1 MAYKAED
8 PLKCRIFFIQ
18 VLEQIKMTLVIAFIG
33 KNGAVMTGDLREITF
48 EGEKQNREKLEKD
61 LYNGT
66 IVTDDELAKKARE
79 FGVGITVTDC
89 KSKISERDGILIGE
103 VSSSEGGVTKKRR
116 LYASA
121 GNHAIAEIRDSE
133 ITLTSHAKGSNLI
146 VLGNDFT
153 KQVANKCF
161 KDNWTKKSTFQDAI
175 KILILCMETAARKT
189 ASVSKQFFLIQ
200 TTSNVDVLK
209 IVEKDRN
216 N

>member
-1 MAYKAED
+1 
-8 PLKCRIFFIQ
+8 
-18 VLEQIKMTLVIAFIG
+18 MTLVIAFIG

-48 EGEKQNREKLEKD
+48 EGENLEREKLEKE
-61 LYNGT
+61 LYTGA
-66 IVTDDELAKKARE
+66 IVTDDELTKKARE

-89 KSKISERDGILIGE
+89 KSKIMERDGILIGE
-103 VSSSEGGVTKKRR
+103 VSSIEGGVTKKRR

-121 GNHAIAEIRDSE
+121 GNYAIFELRDSE

-161 KDNWTKKSTFQDAI
+161 IDNWTKKSTFQDAV
-175 KILILCMETAARKT
+175 KILMLCMETAARKT

-209 IVEKDRN
+209 IVEKDQN

>member
-1 MAYKAED
+1 
-8 PLKCRIFFIQ
+8 
-18 VLEQIKMTLVIAFIG
+18 MTLVIAFIG
-33 KNGAVMTGDLREITF
+33 KNGAVITGDLREITF
-48 EGEKQNREKLEKD
+48 EGEKQNRDKLEKE

-66 IVTDDELAKKARE
+66 IVTDDELANKARE

-89 KSKISERDGILIGE
+89 KSKISERDGVLVGE
-103 VSSSEGGVTKKRR
+103 VSSIEGGVTKKRR

-121 GNHAIAEIRDSE
+121 ENYAIAELRNSE

-161 KDNWTKKSTFQDAI
+161 KDNWTKKSTFQDAV

-200 TTSNVDVLK
+200 TASNVDVLK

-216 N
+216 S

>member
-1 MAYKAED
+1 
-8 PLKCRIFFIQ
+8 
-18 VLEQIKMTLVIAFIG
+18 MTLVIAFIG

-48 EGEKQNREKLEKD
+48 EGEKLNREKFEKE

-66 IVTDDELAKKARE
+66 IVTDDELANRARE

-89 KSKISERDGILIGE
+89 KSKISERDGVLIGE
-103 VSSSEGGVTKKRR
+103 VSSIEGGVTKKRR
-116 LYASA
+116 LYASV
-121 GNHAIAEIRDSE
+121 GNYAIAELRNSE

-161 KDNWTKKSTFQDAI
+161 EDNWTKKSTFQDAV
-175 KILILCMETAARKT
+175 KILILCMETASRKT

-200 TTSNVDVLK
+200 TTSSVDVLK

-216 N
+216 S

>member
-1 MAYKAED
+1 
-8 PLKCRIFFIQ
+8 
-18 VLEQIKMTLVIAFIG
+18 MTLVIAFIG

-48 EGEKQNREKLEKD
+48 EGEKPNRERLEKE
-61 LYNGT
+61 LYNGK
-66 IVTDDELAKKARE
+66 IVTDDELANKSRE

-89 KSKISERDGILIGE
+89 KSKISERGGILIGE
-103 VSSSEGGVTKKRR
+103 VSSIEDGVTKKRR

-121 GNHAIAEIRDSE
+121 GNYAIAELRDSE

-161 KDNWTKKSTFQDAI
+161 KDNWTKKSTFQDAV
-175 KILILCMETAARKT
+175 KILILCMETAARET

-200 TTSNVDVLK
+200 TTSSVDVLK

-216 N
+216 S

>member
-1 MAYKAED
+1 
-8 PLKCRIFFIQ
+8 
-18 VLEQIKMTLVIAFIG
+18 MTLVIAFIG
-33 KNGAVMTGDLREITF
+33 KNGAVITGDLREITF
-48 EGEKQNREKLEKD
+48 EGEKQNRDKLEKE

-66 IVTDDELAKKARE
+66 IVTDDELANKARE

-89 KSKISERDGILIGE
+89 KSKISERDGVLVGE
-103 VSSSEGGVTKKRR
+103 VSSIEGGVTKKRR

-121 GNHAIAEIRDSE
+121 GNYAIAELRNSE

-161 KDNWTKKSTFQDAI
+161 KDNWTKKSTFQDAV

-200 TTSNVDVLK
+200 TTSSVDVLK
-209 IVEKDRN
+209 IVEKDKN
-216 N
+216 S

>member
-1 MAYKAED
+1 
-8 PLKCRIFFIQ
+8 
-18 VLEQIKMTLVIAFIG
+18 MTLVIAYIG

-48 EGEKQNREKLEKD
+48 EGDKLYREKLEKE
-61 LYNGT
+61 LYSGE

-103 VSSSEGGVTKKRR
+103 VSSVEGGVAKKRR

-121 GNHAIAEIRDSE
+121 GNYAIAELRDTE
-133 ITLTSHAKGSNLI
+133 ITLTSNAKGSNLI

-161 KDNWTKKSTFQDAI
+161 KDNWTKKSTFQDAV
-175 KILILCMETAARKT
+175 KILMLCMETAARKT

-200 TTSNVDVLK
+200 TTSKVDVLK
-209 IVEKDRN
+209 IVERDRN